1 MSLTYLGC
9 STYLMLLV
17 YCSVQQ
23 NSKQSQFL
31 ADAKME
37 HANRM
42 RLIQNKCSNK
52 MKAIIHIGLS
62 NTKCQDRT
70 PQLFKSRLLHKI
82 TQSQLN
88 QQRDRTGNSKIQH
101 IQTIQVNL

>member
-1 MSLTYLGC
+1 LDLFSRA
-9 STYLMLLV
+9 
-17 YCSVQQ
+17 
-23 NSKQSQFL
+23 KQSQFL